1 MATQQSFLAGLA
13 AEVSGL
19 HRASTAER
27 VAEILRGRVTE
38 GDLPPGAQLSEEQLS
53 AVLQVSRNTLR
64 EAFRLL
70 GHEGLLVHRLHR
82 GVFVTE
88 LSDDELADIYRVR
101 RAVECDVVRRLGG
114 RAAADPDLLAPLR
127 ADVAD
132 GAAAAARGDWT
143 AVGTAN
149 MHFHSHLVALA
160 GSPRLDAITGR
171 LLAEVRL
178 AFQGA
183 DAEAMHPPFVE
194 RNGALLD
201 LVAAGRSEEAAAA
214 LEEYLDVSLTH
225 LTDLRR
231 GRTARHGDG
240 EQP

>member
-1 MATQQSFLAGLA
+1 MPSTQQSFLDGLA

-19 HRASTAER
+19 RRASTAER
-27 VAEILRGRVTE
+27 VAEILRRRVTE
-38 GDLPPGAQLSEEQLS
+38 GDLPPGTQLSEEQLS

-101 RAVECDVVRRLGG
+101 RAVECDVVRRLGTLTTP
-114 RAAADPDLLAPLR
+114 DPDLLAPLR

-132 GAAAAARGDWT
+132 GAAAAARRDWT
-143 AVGTAN
+143 GVGTAN

-160 GSPRLDAITGR
+160 GSPRLDAATGR
-171 LLAEVRL
+171 LLAELRL

-183 DAEAMHPPFVE
+183 DAEAMHAPFVE

-201 LVAAGRSEEAAAA
+201 LVAAGRSADAAAA
-214 LEEYLDVSLTH
+214 LEDYLDVSLAH

-231 GRTARHGDG
+231 RTE

>member
-1 MATQQSFLAGLA
+1 VSTQQSFLDELA

-19 HRASTAER
+19 RRASTAER
-27 VAEILRGRVTE
+27 VAEILRRRVTE
-38 GDLPPGAQLSEEQLS
+38 GDLPPGSQLSEEQLS

-88 LSDDELADIYRVR
+88 LSDDELADVYRVR
-101 RAVECDVVRRLGG
+101 RAIECDVVRRLGG
-114 RAAADPDLLAPLR
+114 TAPDPEVLEPLR

-143 AVGTAN
+143 GVGTAN

-160 GSPRLDAITGR
+160 GSPRLDAATSR
-171 LLAEVRL
+171 LLAELRL

-183 DAEAMHPPFVE
+183 DAEAMHAPYVE

-201 LVAAGRSEEAAAA
+201 LVAAGRTAEAAAA
-214 LEEYLDVSLTH
+214 LEDYLDVSLAH

-231 GRTARHGDG
+231 DHE